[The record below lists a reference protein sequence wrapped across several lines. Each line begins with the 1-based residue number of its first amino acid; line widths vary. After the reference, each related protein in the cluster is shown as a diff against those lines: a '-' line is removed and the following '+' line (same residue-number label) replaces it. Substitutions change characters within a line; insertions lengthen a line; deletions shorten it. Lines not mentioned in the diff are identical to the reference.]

1 MIKVSIIVPVYNVE
15 RYLRKCLDSL
25 VNQTLKDIE
34 IICVN
39 DGSTDSSLKILEQYA
54 EKYSNIKIIDKV
66 NEGQSEARN
75 IGIECAIGEYLGFVD
90 SDDYV
95 DIDYFEKLYKA
106 AKECNC
112 DIACAGF
119 RRFKFFKGSI
129 KKSYKNFQV
138 IKDINSKAKADK
150 LPAHNYIWNKIYKR
164 EIWQKSGFK
173 FEKGRFFED
182 IALLIKILYYM
193 GDMVTVPDTYYYY
206 RRRNGSTVK
215 LSNTKIKSDHKWA
228 INELYKF
235 AYENN
240 IALEFRNDVQQKI
253 LINLFNLPLIK
264 IYRYENATKYK
275 LFGIIP
281 FLSKVIK

>member
-15 RYLRKCLDSL
+15 RYLKKCLDSL

-39 DGSTDSSLKILEQYA
+39 DGSTDSSLEILEHYA
-54 EKYSNIKIIDKV
+54 KNHSQIKIINKI

-75 IGIECAIGEYLGFVD
+75 IGIDCASGEYLGFVD

-95 DIDYFEKLYKA
+95 DINYYEKLYNA
-106 AKECNC
+106 AKEYNC

-119 RRFKFFKGSI
+119 KRFKFFKGSI
-129 KKSYKNFQV
+129 KKSYKKLQV
-138 IKDINSKAKADK
+138 FKDINSKTKADN

-164 EIWQKSGFK
+164 EVWLAKGLK
-173 FEKGRFFED
+173 FEKGRLFED

-193 GDMVTVPDTYYYY
+193 GDMVVVPGTYYYY
-206 RRRNGSTVK
+206 RRREGSTVK
-215 LSNTKIKSDHKWA
+215 LSNKKSRSDYNWA
-228 INELYKF
+228 VKEQAQFTEEKGIN
-235 AYENN
+235 
-240 IALEFRNDVQQKI
+240 LEYRNYVQQKI

-264 IYRYENATKYK
+264 IYQYENATKCK
-275 LFGIIP
+275 LFGFIP
-281 FLSKVIK
+281 FISKVIK